1 MLIFVYLIVSV
12 RCVKSKINKL
22 LETTSFIFI
31 QFLPL
36 LYSFQ
41 IIN

>member
-22 LETTSFIFI
+22 LETTSFI
-31 QFLPL
+31 
-36 LYSFQ
+36 LYSSFHHFYAVFRL
-41 IIN
+41 